1 MRFRVP
7 VPIISLKNV
16 YYAYPHAPEGAAA
29 MSGVTL
35 AVEEGEFIGIVGA
48 NGSGKSTLARLLSG
62 LLQPS
67 RGEVTTDGTVAG
79 GCGNQAGDSGMQAGG
94 RGNQAGDRGKQAGS
108 RGSQARIRELAGL
121 VLQNPD
127 SQIVASTVEDDI
139 AFGLE
144 NLGLPPEEIG
154 LRVDEAVAQFGLATV
169 RAREPHWLS
178 GGQKQC
184 VVLAGIMAMA
194 PRLLVLD
201 EPTAMLDPRSRRRF
215 RELVGELHMRGTT
228 VVYITNVMEEIV
240 TAPRLLALSGGW
252 LVFDGSPA
260 DFFSNRELLEETGAV
275 PPLPVRLGAAL
286 AARGHDVPLSLT
298 LEDLVRQVC
307 ASS

>member
-1 MRFRVP
+1 M
-7 VPIISLKNV
+7 PIISLENV
-16 YYAYPHAPEGAAA
+16 HYVYPHAPEGAAA
-29 MSGVTL
+29 LSGVTL
-35 AVEEGEFIGIVGA
+35 AIEEGEFIGIAGA
-48 NGSGKSTLARLLSG
+48 NGSGKSTLAQLLCG
-62 LLQPS
+62 LLPPA
-67 RGEVTTDGTVAG
+67 RGEVTTGGRVAG
-79 GCGNQAGDSGMQAGG
+79 GRGNQAGG
-94 RGNQAGDRGKQAGS
+94 RGNQAGDSGKQVGS
-108 RGSQARIRELAGL
+108 RGNQARIRELAGL

-154 LRVDEAVAQFGLATV
+154 RRVDEAVAQFGLATV

-201 EPTAMLDPRSRRRF
+201 EPTAMLDPLSRRRF
-215 RELVGELHMRGTT
+215 RKLVGELHVRGTT
-228 VVYITNVMEEIV
+228 VAYITNVMEEIV
-240 TAPRLLALSGGW
+240 TAPRLLALSGGR
-252 LVFDGSPA
+252 LAFDGIPA
-260 DFFSNRELLEETGAV
+260 DFFSNRELLKETGAV
-275 PPLPVRLGAAL
+275 PPLPVRLSAAL

>member
-29 MSGVTL
+29 LSGVTL

-79 GCGNQAGDSGMQAGG
+79 GRGNQAGDSGIQTGG
-94 RGNQAGDRGKQAGS
+94 RSKQAGS

-127 SQIVASTVEDDI
+127 SQIVASTVDDDI

-215 RELVGELHMRGTT
+215 RELVGELHVRGTT
-228 VVYITNVMEEIV
+228 VAYITNVMEEIV
-240 TAPRLLALSGGW
+240 TAPRLLALSGGR
-252 LVFDGSPA
+252 LAFDGSPA

-275 PPLPVRLGAAL
+275 PPLPVRLSGAL
-286 AARGHDVPLSLT
+286 AARGYDVPLSLT